1 MKILNKIAIIAMV
14 LPCCSWS
21 WSWSWE
27 MVLVV
32 GCSWCLMMA
41 AGIDIVVVTV
51 SVIISKQQKPIK
63 ILNASWLTLY
73 VPSAKKRLKWEKK
86 SSRFAT
92 IANQIYCPTISGQ
105 TNHGYKDEQLDGRTE
120 IRANDRPQRHG
131 WNAWMNGRY
140 NRRAPTTSREYL
152 L

>member
-1 MKILNKIAIIAMV
+1 MKILNKIAIIAID

-21 WSWSWE
+21 WELGDGLGGW
-27 MVLVV
+27 LFP
-32 GCSWCLMMA
+32 MMA

-73 VPSAKKRLKWEKK
+73 VPSANKRLKWEKK

-92 IANQIYCPTISGQ
+92 IANQIYCQTINGQ
-105 TNHGYKDEQLDGRTE
+105 TNHGYKDTMTNSWTDGDT
-120 IRANDRPQRHG
+120 G
-131 WNAWMNGRY
+131 K
-140 NRRAPTTSREYL
+140 
-152 L
+152 